1 MGIVG
6 VVLLV
11 AGLAAIGYAV
21 GQLLRLRAAVRGL
34 DDAIRDAAE
43 RADALPPDLVEALG
57 TGSRR
62 VIAVELLNPFELAG
76 RSTWFARPLSA
87 MTPDLLRGVVNQRAV
102 ALFRA
107 RSAEFGIEA
116 DVRLH
121 RVE

>member
-6 VVLLV
+6 VILLV
-11 AGLAAIGYAV
+11 VGLAGIGYAV
-21 GQLLRLRAAVRGL
+21 VQLLRLRAAVRTL

-43 RADALPPDLVEALG
+43 RADALPPDLVKALG

-76 RSTWFARPLSA
+76 RSTWFARPLTA

-102 ALFRA
+102 ALFRD
-107 RSAEFGIEA
+107 RSAEFGVQA